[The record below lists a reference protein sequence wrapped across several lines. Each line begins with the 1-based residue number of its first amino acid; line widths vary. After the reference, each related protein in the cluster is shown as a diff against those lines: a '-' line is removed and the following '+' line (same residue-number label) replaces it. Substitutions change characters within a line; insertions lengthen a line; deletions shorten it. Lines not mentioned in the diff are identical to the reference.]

1 MKRLAGDSRG
11 AVFVEKL
18 IVTIPVLLTFF
29 LGWELAEVGAASLVV
44 QRASAA
50 AGRAA
55 MVVLPDDPA
64 YYAGEPPDSYS
75 GARRADVELAA
86 GMVLSAIPK
95 LSDDFEVDVTQPPHG
110 FGKIDVTVRAP
121 YECGSVGLICG
132 LGERLA
138 LSATTT
144 HAYHGAQYEYTTPAA
159 ADTVVGSTAQALTG
173 QMRSDDGPIE
183 VGLATQGLNGSGF
196 QCGAD
201 NALNAYLGENKND
214 GVHLGTQRTNSKYG
228 DGTSAEAVKYRCAQ
242 AANKKDVGAG
252 NLAVIKYKCGNVTD
266 FVVAPSNSN
275 TNSHSEPEV
284 YKKYVARKNQL
295 QENAD
300 CQIEEFYSEREPCDD
315 GANCSSWFSTQ
326 FAKDEGLSPSEI
338 GNLISFDFSYNPKRE
353 VDVPSDPYY
362 ASKKKACTQ
371 VRADIKKQAK
381 QCGGGDP
388 GKTTSCKQVEQ
399 LAQAYGL
406 RSSKVSDCL
415 EFLQAKE
422 DFARRG
428 PRAEFEK
435 DTKKKLRD
443 ASKDCSGVDF
453 KKYLND

>member
-1 MKRLAGDSRG
+1 MKRFASDARG

-95 LSDDFEVDVTQPPHG
+95 LSDDFEVDVTQPPQG

-132 LGERLA
+132 LGDRLA

-144 HAYHGAQYEYTTPAA
+144 HAYHGAQYEYTAPAA
-159 ADTVVGSTAQALTG
+159 GDTGVGSTTQALTA
-173 QMRSDDGPIE
+173 QVRSNDGPVD
-183 VGLATQGLNGSGF
+183 VGLVTQGLGGSGF
-196 QCGAD
+196 QCGKD
-201 NALNAYLGENKND
+201 NAYKTYPGGSTNN
-214 GVHLGTQRTNSKYG
+214 GVHLGNQRAQGKYG
-228 DGTSAEAVKYRCAQ
+228 DGTSAEAVKYRCAM
-242 AANKKDVGAG
+242 KSKGKEVGGG
-252 NLAVIKYKCGNVTD
+252 NLAVIKYNCGGKSQ
-266 FVVAPSNSN
+266 FLVAPSDSSA
-275 TNSHSEPEV
+275 NSHSEPEV
-284 YKKYVARKNQL
+284 YKLFVEKRAKLEETSEVPCK
-295 QENAD
+295 
-300 CQIEEFYSEREPCDD
+300 IEEFYTEREPCDD
-315 GANCSSWFSTQ
+315 GPNCSAWFSTQ
-326 FAKDEGLSPSEI
+326 LAPEEKLSPSQLDA
-338 GNLISFDFSYNPKRE
+338 LISYDFSYNPKRS
-353 VDVPSDPYY
+353 VDVPNDPYY
-362 ASKKKACTQ
+362 APKKNACTQ
-371 VRADIKKQAK
+371 VRADLRAGAGACNKS
-381 QCGGGDP
+381 P
-388 GKTTSCKQVEQ
+388 GKMTTCKQVKQQTDE
-399 LAQAYGL
+399 YGL
-406 RSSKVSDCL
+406 IGSNVSDCL

-428 PRAEFEK
+428 PRKEYEK
-435 DTKKKLRD
+435 ETKKALRD
-443 ASKDCSGVDF
+443 ASKDCSGIDF
-453 KKYLND
+453 DEYK